1 VGSGLG
7 ISEEKILALEEYATS
22 PLYEEKE
29 RAALEYADAITL
41 TDRDVDDDLFE
52 KVRGHFGE
60 DAVVE
65 LTATIAWEN
74 SSSKFNRALRVPS
87 QQLWERGK

>member
-1 VGSGLG
+1 MGSGLG

-52 KVRGHFGE
+52 KVRGHFGD

-74 SSSKFNRALRVPS
+74 SSSKFNRALCIPS
-87 QQLWERGK
+87 QRLWERGK